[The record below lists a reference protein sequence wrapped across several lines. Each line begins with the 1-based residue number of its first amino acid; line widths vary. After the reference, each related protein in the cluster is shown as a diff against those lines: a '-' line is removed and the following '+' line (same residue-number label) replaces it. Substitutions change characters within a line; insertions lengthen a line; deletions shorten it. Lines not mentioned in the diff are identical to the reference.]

1 MVELAP
7 LELCTG
13 CGACAYACPKACIRM
28 KENEIG
34 VVFPVVDDTGCVNCK
49 RCQKSC
55 PVLEPIAYNM
65 PQKAYAAWSSD
76 KEEHRTSASGGVAAE
91 IYKMAL
97 ENGMHAA
104 GAVQNDDFSVTL
116 SLTDR
121 KEHLAA
127 FKNSKYVF
135 SSAYELFP
143 RLKELLA
150 YRKQAVVIGLPCQ
163 IAAIRKLFGENNPDL
178 LLADLVCHGVTPYS
192 YLLQHIHKLEAE
204 AGQTAHYMSFRD
216 PDTYTYTFTLY
227 NDEKQ
232 RFYAKRTK
240 DGDAYQF
247 GYHRSISYR
256 ENCFHCQFACGK
268 RVSDIT
274 LSDYSGTVG

>member
-76 KEEHRTSASGGVAAE
+76 KEECRTSTSGGVAAE

-178 LLADLVCHGVTPYS
+178 LLADLVCHGVPLIT
-192 YLLQHIHKLEAE
+192 IC
-204 AGQTAHYMSFRD
+204 FNI
-216 PDTYTYTFTLY
+216 FI
-227 NDEKQ
+227 NWKQ
-232 RFYAKRTK
+232 RPGKQRITCRSGIRTL
-240 DGDAYQF
+240 
-247 GYHRSISYR
+247 
-256 ENCFHCQFACGK
+256 
-268 RVSDIT
+268 T
-274 LSDYSGTVG
+274 LSLYITTRNNDFTQSVLKMAMHINLIIIAPFLTGKTVSIANSLAAKEFRI